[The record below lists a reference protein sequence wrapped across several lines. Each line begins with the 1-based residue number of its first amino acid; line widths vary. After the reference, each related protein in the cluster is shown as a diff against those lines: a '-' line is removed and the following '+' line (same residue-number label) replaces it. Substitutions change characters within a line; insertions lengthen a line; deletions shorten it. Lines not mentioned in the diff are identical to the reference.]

1 MRREGEFVKSELV
14 AEGGWANS
22 IWYAILE
29 EECRED
35 TGGAEKS
42 SS

>member
-22 IWYAILE
+22 IWYSILE
-29 EECRED
+29 EECQED
-35 TGGAEKS
+35 TGSPEGS
-42 SS
+42 ST